1 MKNMHKSR
9 TMWFSLALVV
19 LGALMDNFEN
29 LRGLIDERYYGL
41 ILVAVGVAVAVL
53 RFLTTK
59 PVGEE

>member
-1 MKNMHKSR
+1 
-9 TMWFSLALVV
+9 MWFSLALVI

-41 ILVAVGVAVAVL
+41 VLVVIGVVVAIL

-59 PVGEE
+59 PIGEE